1 MRVVYGPEHLGVAR
15 IGARVWGVQ
24 KNHGVKIDGRPDAD
38 KSSLYWYQSKLNVTT
53 YLGRNSCQGQLLT
66 VGVTSGR
73 RIGDKRHKVLQR

>member
-53 YLGRNSCQGQLLT
+53 YLGRNSCQRSITHRG
-66 VGVTSGR
+66 GY
-73 RIGDKRHKVLQR
+73 QRQAYRT